1 MKKQTGEEDL
11 TMVII
16 IFRHLILIAQNS
28 YSELSWSGLHHA
40 DAVGVR
46 NGIGAHMSINDSSGG
61 RKFNTNLQSSCLRNY
76 CQLDNC
82 LIFSLSPCGS

>member
-1 MKKQTGEEDL
+1 MNKQTGEEDL

-46 NGIGAHMSINDSSGG
+46 MA
-61 RKFNTNLQSSCLRNY
+61 
-76 CQLDNC
+76 
-82 LIFSLSPCGS
+82 